1 MEVPQEGLS
10 CVTLPGMR
18 AVTIKE
24 AKARLNDLVEAA
36 TAGEQVVIMKGAKH
50 VAAIVPL
57 TEADLEIAPRLT
69 DDQAARLWKELANE
83 EAAGGSRTFASPQ
96 EAIEFLR
103 HARRPARKSRR

>member
-1 MEVPQEGLS
+1 
-10 CVTLPGMR
+10 MR

-36 TAGEQVVIMKGAKH
+36 TAGEQVVIMKGARH

-69 DDQAARLWKELANE
+69 DDQAARLWKELADE
-83 EAAGGSRTFASPQ
+83 TAAGRVRSFATADEAVGFLQSP
-96 EAIEFLR
+96 
-103 HARRPARKSRR
+103 ARRPGRKSRR

>member
-1 MEVPQEGLS
+1 MCYTPD
-10 CVTLPGMR
+10 MR

-69 DDQAARLWKELANE
+69 DDQAARLWKELADE
-83 EAAGGSRTFASPQ
+83 EAAGRSRTFASPQ

-103 HARRPARKSRR
+103 PSGRRPARKSRR